1 MLLVLF
7 GRAWC
12 FLIQAGSLLTAVW
25 TGRVADLA
33 TGLAGS
39 GQVSISDFLIEIW
52 VNFTIASLEKGK
64 TYLYSNSFAWETLD
78 VIVHV

>member
-1 MLLVLF
+1 MLLLLF

-12 FLIQAGSLLTAVW
+12 FLIQAGNLLTAVW

-39 GQVSISDFLIEIW
+39 GQVSITDFLIEKR
-52 VNFTIASLEKGK
+52 VKLYNCQPRKGK
-64 TYLYSNSFAWETLD
+64 SLS
-78 VIVHV
+78 V